1 MDEWGQIAFLEKE
14 EGMEE
19 EGGKLEEGWNG
30 EGGGGKLE
38 GGWNGEGGGGKLE
51 GGDKEMKATRMGQI
65 GSEAF
70 GVEIHG

>member
-1 MDEWGQIAFLEKE
+1 MEKE
-14 EGMEE
+14 EEESQKKDEMEKEEEESQKEDGMEE
-19 EGGKLEEGWNG
+19 EEE
-30 EGGGGKLE
+30 
-38 GGWNGEGGGGKLE
+38 KLE

>member
-1 MDEWGQIAFLEKE
+1 
-14 EGMEE
+14 MEE
-19 EGGKLEEGWNG
+19 EEE
-30 EGGGGKLE
+30 
-38 GGWNGEGGGGKLE
+38 GKLE